1 MPPATYIQRP
11 VTYAESSE
19 AKNRA
24 TPAISSEV
32 PVRPIGTSTLPMVSS
47 ILVRSSPASINS
59 SQKGVTMGPGL
70 MQLTRMPSGAT
81 SIARLTGRD
90 SQAPLAM

>member
-1 MPPATYIQRP
+1 
-11 VTYAESSE
+11 
-19 AKNRA
+19 
-24 TPAISSEV
+24 
-32 PVRPIGTSTLPMVSS
+32 
-47 ILVRSSPASINS
+47 
-59 SQKGVTMGPGL
+59 VTMGPGL